1 MHAEETQNHVPS
13 LVRSAQVSNS
23 LHNGFIPTSVLIIAM
38 KFFIQYNVQLS
49 FIYLFVFADVFANN
63 NNSLTTALGNLLIFG
78 APLQQI
84 LAKIRNFY
92 DLSPHSFLIINMS
105 AIRRHLEEQESCS
118 SVERRALSRGG
129 LG

>member
-1 MHAEETQNHVPS
+1 MINFCYVGG
-13 LVRSAQVSNS
+13 SASCALSASCVSCW
-23 LHNGFIPTSVLIIAM
+23 LAPYDLRHITTAT
-38 KFFIQYNVQLS
+38 
-49 FIYLFVFADVFANN
+49 

-92 DLSPHSFLIINMS
+92 DPSPPSFLIINMS